1 MTVFFPIL
9 LQSIL
14 EKNSLVKQQAPSDKE
29 GSKPSSPNGN
39 VSDVLLVPNASS
51 PTSSSQENSTCL
63 TDAKAGQRA
72 KSSQNDSQRCSLS
85 PPKCHMQSASSKM
98 SLRADPAE
106 QGGFKTSP
114 LNQEGFQSHY
124 KMGSCHLLQ

>member
-63 TDAKAGQRA
+63 TAAKAGHKA
-72 KSSQNDSQRCSLS
+72 KSSHKDSQRRSPS
-85 PPKCHMQSASSKM
+85 PPKCPMQSASSKM

-114 LNQEGFQSHY
+114 LNQEGFQSPL
-124 KMGSCHLLQ
+124 SL